1 MNPVLIIGCGDIG
14 RRVAALLAPAPVT
27 GVVQSAAS
35 AARLR
40 AQGVAVLQLD
50 LDAPLSPADLPAQG
64 REVYYFAPPPPRG
77 DTDTRV
83 SGVCA
88 MWRGESVPLRV
99 VYISTSAVY
108 GDCAGAWIDETAA
121 LRPGTARGR
130 RRLDA
135 ERRWLQWSSET
146 GVPVVILRVP
156 GIYAPDRL
164 PVERLRAGLPVLA
177 ETESPYTNRIHADD
191 LAQACVA
198 AMRRGEPG
206 SAYNAS
212 DGHPTTMTDYFNQVA
227 DRLGLARPPVV
238 DRAGAE
244 QALSASMLSFL
255 GESKRLDNRRLC
267 EQLGVTLRYPD
278 LAAGLDGCSPVHPS
292 REDG

>member
-14 RRVAALLAPAPVT
+14 LRVATLLAPTPVT
-27 GVVQSAAS
+27 GVVHTAAS
-35 AARLR
+35 AARLH
-40 AQGVAVLQLD
+40 AQAVDALQLD
-50 LDAPLSPADLPAQG
+50 LDVPLSVADLPVQG
-64 REVYYFAPPPPRG
+64 SEVYYFAPPPPRG

-83 SGVCA
+83 SDLCA
-88 MWRGESVPLRV
+88 AWRGDGLPRRV

-135 ERRWLQWSSET
+135 ERRWLQWSGET
-146 GVPVVILRVP
+146 GVPVVLLRVP

-164 PVERLRAGLPVLA
+164 PVKRLRAGLPVLA
-177 ETESPYTNRIHADD
+177 EKDSPYTNRIHADD

-206 SAYNAS
+206 SAYNVS

-227 DRLGLARPPVV
+227 DHLGLARPPVV
-238 DRAGAE
+238 DRAGA
-244 QALSASMLSFL
+244 ARVLSASMLSFL
-255 GESKRLDNRRLC
+255 GESKRLDNRRLR
-267 EQLGVTLRYPD
+267 EQLGVVLRYPD
-278 LAAGLDGCSPVHPS
+278 LAAGLDGCSPATGARV
-292 REDG
+292 D